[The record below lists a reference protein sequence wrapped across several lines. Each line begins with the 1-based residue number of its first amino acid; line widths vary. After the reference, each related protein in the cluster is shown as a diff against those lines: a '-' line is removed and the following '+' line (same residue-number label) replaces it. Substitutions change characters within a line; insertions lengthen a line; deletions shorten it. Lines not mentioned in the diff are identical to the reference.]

1 VTGFLLNT
9 NVTSEIAKTNPDPRV
24 IAFLDHLKDGYIS
37 IITAHE
43 LYFGI
48 HRLASGRRRDALAT
62 KIENFLSLYEDRV
75 LSIAEPEARA
85 AAILRITTLTQG
97 RTLHIA
103 DALIGAA
110 ALVNGLTLATPDNRD
125 FQGLG
130 VALYNPW
137 NS

>member
-1 VTGFLLNT
+1 
-9 NVTSEIAKTNPDPRV
+9 
-24 IAFLDHLKDGYIS
+24 
-37 IITAHE
+37 
-43 LYFGI
+43 
-48 HRLASGRRRDALAT
+48 
-62 KIENFLSLYEDRV
+62 V